1 MSKAR
6 ADRDRFAR
14 IGAAMAEKK
23 SEQRRD
29 ALRTTAAERVA
40 SGFLLGA
47 GPRTPGVARALDRR
61 AEQQIGLA
69 EAGRRLG
76 LRRG

>member
-1 MSKAR
+1 MGRAR
-6 ADRDRFAR
+6 ANRDRFVR

-29 ALRTTAAERVA
+29 ALRTPAAERVA
-40 SGFLLGA
+40 AGFLLGA
-47 GPRTPGVARALDRR
+47 APRTPGIERALDRR

-69 EAGRRLG
+69 EARRRLG
-76 LRRG
+76 MRRG